1 MDTKFVTHPG
11 FIKSISDG
19 KAEVMIISKSACATC
34 DIGGSCSVSD
44 TKEKVIDVRLPQ
56 SEENYQVGQSVTVQ
70 MKQSSGVWAILFGY
84 VFPFVAVVLVLV
96 ILTSLSLDQGLAG
109 LLSLSILLPYY
120 FVIYLSRNLFKKR
133 FDHSI
138 V

>member
-1 MDTKFVTHPG
+1 
-11 FIKSISDG
+11 
-19 KAEVMIISKSACATC
+19 MIISKSACATC
-34 DIGGSCSVSD
+34 DISGNCSVSD
-44 TKEKVIDVRLPQ
+44 TKEKVIDVRLP
-56 SEENYQVGQSVTVQ
+56 ENGENYQLGQSVTIK

-84 VFPFVAVVLVLV
+84 VFPFVAIVLALV
-96 ILTSLSLDQGLAG
+96 ILTSLDLDQGLAG

-120 FVIYLSRNLFKKR
+120 FVIYLNRNLFKKR

>member
-1 MDTKFVTHPG
+1 M
-11 FIKSISDG
+11 
-19 KAEVMIISKSACATC
+19 AEVMIISKSACATC

-44 TKEKVIDVRLPQ
+44 TKEKVIDVRLPNHGE
-56 SEENYQVGQSVTVQ
+56 SYQVGQQVTVK

-84 VFPFVAVVLVLV
+84 VFPFVAVVLSLV
-96 ILTSLSLDQGLAG
+96 ILTSMNLDQGLAG
-109 LLSLSILLPYY
+109 VLSLSILAPYY
-120 FVIYLSRNLFKKR
+120 FIIYLNRNLFKKR